1 VTAVRAS
8 QILCSAL
15 ILDND
20 LIESNQFWNAM
31 AFQIDEQPH

>member
-15 ILDND
+15 IPDSD
-20 LIESNQFWNAM
+20 LIESNQFRNTM
-31 AFQIDEQPH
+31 VFQIDEQPH